1 MQRRPGLQP
10 MLTPQMASAARNLAA
25 MGSGR
30 DNMLAHINPREAQ
43 ILMQLGGKGNVNP
56 RTGLPQFDDGGGGGD
71 GSGGETQTTSS
82 APGTFVA
89 QATPTG
95 FTPSTTGYQGAVS
108 ADTPFDTALVASYG
122 ATPSNTAPIDPALAN
137 YVSADYAALSSPAG
151 GSPADPFLVASD
163 PGAPDNA
170 AQFLATPG
178 NPDFTIN
185 PQGYADF
192 SPAGE
197 AAFNTYTGEQ
207 EASVAANAKK
217 NESGLGAIFPEIIGG
232 LVGATGLAVGGLGLA
247 GLLGGAGDAAVGSAD
262 VTGALEDVS
271 SGDVTGAA
279 LGADTAAFDPFAGST
294 LPDVSA
300 ASSADASSALAA
312 GNASADLGADP
323 FAGSTFGSAGST
335 LSSLGSSPS
344 LSQLAASTPDSL
356 VGDASNSDSLFLG
369 GTTADPAA
377 TTTAADAGSDLSEA
391 DALAQGDTFNTAQ
404 TLEDASADPALG
416 TSADPYAV
424 GSPVTSNFAGGAGD
438 AFTGAPGMNASFL
451 DNLTQGNLTGIGQN
465 IGSVFTGGNT
475 GAGGASFGSKL
486 AADLTDPFKLLGLGA
501 TGYGLLH
508 SLSSQSGQV
517 GNVSA
522 NEAGLNN
529 LATQTGQTG
538 AQLQS
543 YLASGTL
550 PPGLM
555 EQVNQ
560 ATAAAIQN
568 IKAKYAANGMGP
580 NSTPEAQ
587 DIAKI
592 QENVAGTIATIGQQ
606 LLTAGTADLQISQGT
621 LTSLLT
627 ANTTLNNQ
635 TNQAIAN
642 LARALSSGGGG
653 QQFTLTPS
661 NSTTPAQ

>member
-56 RTGLPQFDDGGGGGD
+56 RTGLPQFDDGGGD

-89 QATPTG
+89 QPTPSG

-122 ATPSNTAPIDPALAN
+122 ATPANTAPIDPALAN

-163 PGAPDNA
+163 AGAPDNA

-232 LVGATGLAVGGLGLA
+232 AVGLTGLAVGGLGLA

-262 VTGALEDVS
+262 VTGALEDVT

-279 LGADTAAFDPFAGST
+279 LGGDTAAFDPFAGST

-300 ASSADASSALAA
+300 ASSADASTALAA

-344 LSQLAASTPDSL
+344 LSQLAAATPDSL
-356 VGDASNSDSLFLG
+356 VGDA
-369 GTTADPAA
+369 TEAAPAA
-377 TTTAADAGSDLSEA
+377 TDASGDISEA

-404 TLEDASADPALG
+404 TLADASADPTLG

-424 GSPVTSNFAGGAGD
+424 GSSVTSNFAGGAGD
-438 AFTGAPGMNASFL
+438 AFTGAQGINASFL

-522 NEAGLNN
+522 NEAALNN

-568 IKAKYAANGMGP
+568 IKAKYAANGVGP

-653 QQFTLTPS
+653 GQQFTLTPS